1 MLCLSQD
8 MKNQEL
14 IKALKTLLTLADAK
28 LNMAIALGKEWDIE
42 NYAGDVHFLNCE
54 LDILGA

>member
-1 MLCLSQD
+1 
-8 MKNQEL
+8 MKNKEL

-28 LNMAIALGKEWDIE
+28 LNMSIERGKEWDIE